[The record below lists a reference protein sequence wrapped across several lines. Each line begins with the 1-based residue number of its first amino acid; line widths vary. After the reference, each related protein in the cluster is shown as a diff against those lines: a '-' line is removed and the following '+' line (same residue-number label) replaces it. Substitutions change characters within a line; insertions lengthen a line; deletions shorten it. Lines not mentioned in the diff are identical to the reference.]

1 MASSSSSPAVTATS
15 SSLTIGATCGPASSS
30 AAAVSSFLA
39 SGTTGR
45 IFDFRDFRFSG
56 GAVVEYRRRRATEA
70 AEEMVEGGGGG
81 GGDRNIREKENDC
94 DESSDSIRQGLP
106 EVSISVGETAEFW
119 YGHTMDENQSR
130 KVLLEL
136 GDVLVYGGK
145 SRLIFHGMKKIFH
158 PTAPQSLFDA
168 VSLRSGHLNL
178 TLKQF

>member
-15 SSLTIGATCGPASSS
+15 SSLTIGATCGQASSS

-56 GAVVEYRRRRATEA
+56 GAVV
-70 AEEMVEGGGGG
+70 
-81 GGDRNIREKENDC
+81 DC

-136 GDVLVYGGK
+136 SDVLVYGGK